1 MRERIFFCG
10 VLLEKGIY
18 VIANVREKKRVKE
31 NYTKY
36 TTKDVE
42 RIVIDLVSFLL
53 YKPALSTQRQ
63 KDVFSMSKG
72 QSELVY
78 KVAVQC

>member
-1 MRERIFFCG
+1 MCKVTVSVREYFFCG
-10 VLLEKGIY
+10 VLLEKGND
-18 VIANVREKKRVKE
+18 VIANVREEKRVKE

-42 RIVIDLVSFLL
+42 RIVIDRVSFLL

-63 KDVFSMSKG
+63 KDVFTCGEADRS
-72 QSELVY
+72 
-78 KVAVQC
+78 